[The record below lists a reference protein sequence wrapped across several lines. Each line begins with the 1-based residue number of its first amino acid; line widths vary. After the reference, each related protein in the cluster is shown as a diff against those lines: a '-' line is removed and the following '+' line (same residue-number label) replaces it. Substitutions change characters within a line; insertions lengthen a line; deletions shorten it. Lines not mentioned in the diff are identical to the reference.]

1 MKRWPVE
8 FFADDE
14 GSQPVRD
21 WLDSLPEEVRGRML
35 ARVDLLAEHGPALD
49 FPFTSQI
56 EGRLR
61 EIRLRVGRVR
71 YRVLYFFDRTRTA
84 ILLHG
89 FAKRTEAV
97 EEADKQI
104 GRSRM
109 DLHEARLE
117 KRSRRGS
124 DHERGRH

>member
-1 MKRWPVE
+1 MRRWPVE

-21 WLDSLPEEVRGRML
+21 WLDSLPEGARGRML
-35 ARVDLLAEHGPALD
+35 ARIDLLAEHGPALD

-109 DLHEARLE
+109 DLHGARLE
-117 KRSRRGS
+117 KQSRRGS